1 MPKKKQN
8 ALWALI
14 VKLGVKILPYL
25 TKLLKFT
32 KLLKVGLAAASFA
45 SYAYMFT
52 WKFAILIMIAL
63 AWHESGHVWA
73 MRQMGIKT
81 KGFYFIPFIGGA
93 AIAEESAKTY
103 GAWIFISIM
112 GPVWGLFLALVS
124 CGLYYS
130 TGLPIFAAS
139 ASFMA
144 LINLFN
150 LFPVNPLDGGQIV
163 RSIAFSI
170 HKNFG
175 FVFLVLSLFLGAVLM
190 YKLRIG
196 LFGFILIL
204 GLVDLLVEFFKRKNI
219 AKKVAEFTEEAA
231 ERRECANIARDRG
244 RDIDEACHLRQ
255 EARLLEKILSLRTST
270 PISMDRKQLTYSL
283 LGYVGTIVFALVII
297 RFMAHIP
304 GASLANEFLAEK

>member
-14 VKLGVKILPYL
+14 VKLGVKMLPYF

-32 KLLKVGLAAASFA
+32 KFLKVGLAAASFA

-93 AIAEESAKTY
+93 AIAESKAKTY
-103 GAWIFISIM
+103 GEWTFVSIM
-112 GPVWGLFLALVS
+112 GPVSGLLLAIAS
-124 CGLYYS
+124 CMLYYG

-170 HKNFG
+170 HKNLG
-175 FVFLVLSLFLGAVLM
+175 FIFLILSLLLGAILM

-196 LFGFILIL
+196 LFGFVLVLGMLDLIA
-204 GLVDLLVEFFKRKNI
+204 EFFRRKNI
-219 AKKVAEFTEEAA
+219 AKKIKSFTETAA
-231 ERRECANIARDRG
+231 QKREWADADKDSIDAARY
-244 RDIDEACHLRQ
+244 LRE
-255 EARLLEKILSLRTST
+255 EARLLQRAITFREST
-270 PISMDRKQLTYSL
+270 PTSMNRKQLFYSL
-283 LGYVGTIVFALVII
+283 FAYADAVILAI
-297 RFMAHIP
+297 LIIKLMAHIP
-304 GASLANEFLAEK
+304 GASLADEFLSEK